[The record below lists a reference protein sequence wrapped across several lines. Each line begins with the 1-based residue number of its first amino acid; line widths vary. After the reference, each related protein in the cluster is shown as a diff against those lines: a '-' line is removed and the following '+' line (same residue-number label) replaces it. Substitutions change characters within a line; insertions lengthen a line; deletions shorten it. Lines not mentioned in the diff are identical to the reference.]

1 MNVLFLT
8 LIPIID
14 LRVRSI
20 YTDLLSC
27 FEKNGHQLYIVS
39 PIERRVRETGSCT
52 HSGGAHYIRVK
63 TLNIQKTNLFEKG
76 ISTLLIENLFLK
88 GIKKYCKKIRFDLVL
103 YSTPPITFSRII
115 QYIKKRDKA
124 ISYLLLKDIFPQ
136 NAVDLNMINENGL
149 IHKYFRKQEKK
160 LYQASDFIGC
170 MSPANLGYIL
180 KHNPEL
186 DPGKVEVNPNSIDP
200 ITFQFDEKGA
210 ALTRLK
216 FGIPADKILFV
227 YGGNLGKP
235 QGIDFLLEII
245 DSNKKNNEA
254 FFIIIGSGT
263 EFLKMQRWF
272 ADNLPS
278 NALLL
283 NGLPKNEYDDLLSA
297 CDVGMIF
304 LDNRFTIPNF
314 PSRLLSYMEYKM
326 PVLAA
331 TDKNTDIGTVITEN
345 GFGYWAESGNVSS
358 FNNQLQKLQASK
370 QHRESMAEKSYSYL
384 RENYTTELSYSI
396 IVNHFQDV

>member
-8 LIPIID
+8 LIPIMD
-14 LRVRSI
+14 LRVRGI

-76 ISTLLIENLFLK
+76 ISTLLIENLFLN

-160 LYQASDFIGC
+160 LYKASDFIGC

-186 DPGKVEVNPNSIDP
+186 NSGKVEVNPNSIDP
-200 ITFQFDEKGA
+200 ITFKFNEKRA

-245 DSNKKNNEA
+245 GSNKKNNEA

-272 ADNLPS
+272 AYNIPS

-304 LDNRFTIPNF
+304 LDKRFTIPNF

-370 QHRESMAEKSYSYL
+370 QHRGSMAEKSYSYL
-384 RENYTTELSYSI
+384 RENYTTDLSYSI
-396 IVNHFQDV
+396 IMNHFQDV